1 MKYNSRK
8 LLILMAMAAPL
19 ATAAQAQTAEG
30 DNNDNKPVI
39 TYTANH
45 PRYVLGGLTVDEM
58 KGYDN
63 DYLLNISGLNVGDT
77 YEIPGPDISEAVRRY
92 WNQKIFSNVEIVAD
106 SIVDGKAYL
115 HIKLTAQPRISSIR
129 YTGVKKSER
138 EDCEK
143 IIGFQPGNQITTD
156 MVNRAEHY
164 IKKHF
169 VEKGFKNCEVHITQ
183 REDVTG
189 DNRVLVD
196 IDINKNEKVKVHKIF
211 ITGANPKHVAK
222 LKRAMKKTHEKSF
235 VNMFRSKKFLPEKY
249 DEDKGLLVEK
259 LNEWG
264 YRDALI
270 TADSV
275 QTIDQKHVNIHL
287 NVYEGTKYYV
297 RNISWV
303 GNTVYN
309 SDLLQRILQLNKGDV
324 YNQTLMEKRLTS
336 DDDAV
341 GNLYYNNGYVFYR
354 LDPVEVNVVG
364 DSIDLEMRI
373 REGQQATFNH
383 VRIAGNTRVYE
394 NVIRRELRTKPGDL
408 FSMESIK
415 RSIQDLAQ
423 MNQFDPEALQSQF
436 GQSGIKPD
444 PVSGTVDL
452 NYPLTS
458 KGGDQIELSAGWGQ
472 TGIVGRV
479 GLKFTNF
486 SVQNLFRKGYKRVGF
501 IPQGDG
507 QTLSLQVQ
515 TNGTYY
521 QNYGLSFLEPWL
533 GGKRPNQ
540 LSFNISYSKQS
551 DVNSNYINQNY
562 YNNLYNYAYGY
573 GTSSNY
579 YTDAYDPDKYV
590 KMVNLSLGFGKR
602 LRWPDDYFTFM
613 AELSYT
619 RYMLKSWQYFLIT
632 DGNCNNINLS
642 LSLQR
647 NSTDHP
653 FYPRKGSEFLL
664 QATLTPPYSLWDGR
678 NYKNLATNPQS
689 ANYQKEMQEKYRWIE
704 YHKWKLKF
712 RNFTALSSAVK
723 APVLMTRFEMG
734 ILGAYNRHKK
744 SPFETYYVGGDGMSG
759 YSTGYATETIG
770 LRGYE
775 NGSLSGNNSYY
786 GDAYAYSRMT
796 LELRYP
802 LMLETSTSI
811 FALAFIEGGNAWT
824 DVKKFNPLNMKRSA
838 GVGVRILLPM
848 VGLMGI
854 DWAYGFQKYISGY
867 TGKRAGGSQF
877 HFIIGQEF

>member
-1 MKYNSRK
+1 
-8 LLILMAMAAPL
+8 
-19 ATAAQAQTAEG
+19 
-30 DNNDNKPVI
+30 
-39 TYTANH
+39 
-45 PRYVLGGLTVDEM
+45 
-58 KGYDN
+58 
-63 DYLLNISGLNVGDT
+63 
-77 YEIPGPDISEAVRRY
+77 
-92 WNQKIFSNVEIVAD
+92 
-106 SIVDGKAYL
+106 
-115 HIKLTAQPRISSIR
+115 
-129 YTGVKKSER
+129 
-138 EDCEK
+138 
-143 IIGFQPGNQITTD
+143 
-156 MVNRAEHY
+156 
-164 IKKHF
+164 
-169 VEKGFKNCEVHITQ
+169 
-183 REDVTG
+183 
-189 DNRVLVD
+189 
-196 IDINKNEKVKVHKIF
+196 
-211 ITGANPKHVAK
+211 
-222 LKRAMKKTHEKSF
+222 
-235 VNMFRSKKFLPEKY
+235 
-249 DEDKGLLVEK
+249 
-259 LNEWG
+259 
-264 YRDALI
+264 
-270 TADSV
+270 
-275 QTIDQKHVNIHL
+275 
-287 NVYEGTKYYV
+287 
-297 RNISWV
+297 
-303 GNTVYN
+303 
-309 SDLLQRILQLNKGDV
+309 
-324 YNQTLMEKRLTS
+324 
-336 DDDAV
+336 
-341 GNLYYNNGYVFYR
+341 
-354 LDPVEVNVVG
+354 
-364 DSIDLEMRI
+364 
-373 REGQQATFNH
+373 
-383 VRIAGNTRVYE
+383 
-394 NVIRRELRTKPGDL
+394 
-408 FSMESIK
+408 
-415 RSIQDLAQ
+415 

-452 NYPLTS
+452 SYPLTS

-486 SVQNLFRKGYKRVGF
+486 SVQNLFRKGYKRAGF

-579 YTDAYDPDKYV
+579 YTDAYDPDKSV
-590 KMVNLSLGFGKR
+590 KMINLSLGFGKR

-619 RYMLKSWQYFLIT
+619 RYMPKSWQYFLIT

-811 FALAFIEGGNAWT
+811 FALAFVEGGNAWT

>member
-196 IDINKNEKVKVHKIF
+196 IDINKNEKVKVHKIY

-249 DEDKGLLVEK
+249 DEDKGLLIEK

-458 KGGDQIELSAGWGQ
+458 KGGDKIELSAGWGQ

-486 SVQNLFRKGYKRVGF
+486 SVQNLFRKGYKRAGF

-562 YNNLYNYAYGY
+562 YNRLYNYAYGY

-786 GDAYAYSRMT
+786 GAAYAYSRMT

>member
-1 MKYNSRK
+1 MKYISRK
-8 LLILMAMAAPL
+8 LLVVAAL
-19 ATAAQAQTAEG
+19 GLSLHGNLWAQEQADKDPNT
-30 DNNDNKPVI
+30 PVI

-45 PRYVLGGLTVDEM
+45 PRYVLGGITVDEM
-58 KGYDN
+58 KGYDAE
-63 DYLLNISGLNVGDT
+63 YLSSISGLEVGET
-77 YEIPGPDISEAVRRY
+77 YEIPGPDISEAVRKY
-92 WNQKIFSNVEIVAD
+92 WAQKIFSNVEIVAD
-106 SIVDGKAYL
+106 SIVGNKVFL
-115 HIKLTAQPRISSIR
+115 HVKLTAQPRISSIH
-129 YTGVKKSER
+129 YNGVKKSER

-169 VEKGFKNCEVHITQ
+169 EEKGFKNCEVHIVQ

-196 IDINKNEKVKVHKIF
+196 ININKNAKVKVKNIF
-211 ITGANPKHVAK
+211 INGVEQKHVAK

-249 DEDKGLLVEK
+249 AEDKDLLTEK
-259 LNEWG
+259 LNSWG

-270 TADSV
+270 TSDSIE
-275 QTIDQKHVNIHL
+275 TIDDKHVNVHL
-287 NVYEGTKYYV
+287 NIYEGKKYYL
-297 RNISWV
+297 RNVSWV

-309 SDLLQRILQLNKGDV
+309 SDLLDRILQIKRGDV
-324 YNQTLMEKRLTS
+324 YDQTLMNKRLTS
-336 DDDAV
+336 DDDAI

-354 LDPVEVNVVG
+354 LNPVEVNVVG

-373 REGQQATFNH
+373 QEGRQATFNH
-383 VRIAGNTRVYE
+383 VRISGNDRVYE

-408 FSMESIK
+408 FSMDNIK

-423 MNQFDPEALQSQF
+423 MNQFDPEALQNDF
-436 GQSGIKPD
+436 GQNGIKPD

-486 SVQNLFRKGYKRVGF
+486 SVQNLFRKGYKRAGF

-521 QNYGLSFLEPWL
+521 QNYALSFLEPWL

-540 LSFNISYSKQS
+540 LSFSISYSKQS

-562 YNNLYNYAYGY
+562 YNQLYNYTYGY

-590 KMVNLSLGFGKR
+590 KMINLSLGFGKR

-613 AELSYT
+613 AEASYT

-632 DGNCNNINLS
+632 DGNCNNFNLS
-642 LSLQR
+642 FSLQR

-653 FYPRKGSEFLL
+653 FYARSGSEFLF
-664 QATLTPPYSLWDGR
+664 QVTATPPYSLWDGR
-678 NYKNLATNPQS
+678 NYKKLANDYQS
-689 ANYQKEMQEKYRWIE
+689 SKYQKELQEKYRWIE
-704 YHKWKLKF
+704 YHKWKFKF

-723 APVLMTRFEMG
+723 APVLMTRIEFG
-734 ILGAYNRHKK
+734 LLGAYNRYKK

-759 YSTGYATETIG
+759 YSSGYATETIG

-775 NGSLSGNNSYY
+775 NGSLSGNNYY
-786 GDAYAYSRMT
+786 MGDAYAYSRMT

-802 LMLETSTSI
+802 LMLENSTSI
-811 FALAFIEGGNAWT
+811 FALAFVEGGNAWT
-824 DVKKFNPLNMKRSA
+824 DVKKFNPFDMKRSA

-867 TGKRAGGSQF
+867 SNKSRAGGSQF